1 MTPLAG
7 MLVAAAL
14 VVLAGGPGRSVGRL
28 VRAPASRERG
38 TREHADEPIRHEALE
53 LLTTAVAQALR
64 SGATPSAAWWD
75 AARIRSDDRGVPDAT
90 ALLERVEAIR
100 EVDRRGRARASRAAD
115 RERSGRQV
123 RAIVAGC
130 TLAVQLGAPLAPVL
144 ESVGRSVVAAEEA
157 RAERAAALAGP
168 RTTARILSWLPV
180 VGFALATALGAAPHE
195 VLLDGGLGTALIG
208 AAGVLTLL
216 GRRWSNALVE
226 RARAAEGDP

>member
-7 MLVAAAL
+7 MLVVAAL
-14 VVLAGGPGRSVGRL
+14 VVRSGGPGRSAARL
-28 VRAPASRERG
+28 VRSPAGQERG
-38 TREHADEPIRHEALE
+38 TSEPADEPFRHESLE

-75 AARIRSDDRGVPDAT
+75 AARIRSDHHGVPDAT
-90 ALLERVEAIR
+90 ALLERVGAIR
-100 EVDRRGRARASRAAD
+100 EGGRRGRRRAPRAVD
-115 RERSGRQV
+115 RERSHRQA

-130 TLAVQLGAPLAPVL
+130 TLAVQIGAPLAPVL

-168 RTTARILSWLPV
+168 RTTARILSWLPL

-226 RARAAEGDP
+226 RARSAEGLP